1 MEDLQ
6 DFISISEYAKLNK
19 VSPQS
24 VYARIKRGTLQ
35 SKEVNGI
42 TMVLNSEFTSLNKGN
57 LTIHQDNNNEFS
69 NMYKEIIKI
78 QTKEIK
84 RLNKRILKLESFIDK
99 LIEIDK
105 DNTDNIYNVKPI
117 KKKKNKK
124 KKR

>member
-99 LIEIDK
+99 LIGIDK
-105 DNTDNIYNVKPI
+105 DNTDNIYDVKPI